1 MPKTPINYSK
11 TYIYKLCCL
20 NPEIK
25 DVYVGHTTD
34 MIRRKAQHKYNCNT
48 ANCPKHNF
56 HIYDFIRSHGGWDN
70 WSMILLEQYEAPNR
84 FEAEKRE
91 RYWIETLG
99 CNLNMRT
106 PSRKRPER
114 KIFFN
119 CDCGGTYS
127 NYNKNIHFKSNKHTK
142 YIQTQ
147 EQEQEQ
153 EQTL

>member
-1 MPKTPINYSK
+1 MSNILADYNKTVIYKIQCKDQNITD
-11 TYIYKLCCL
+11 TYI
-20 NPEIK
+20 
-25 DVYVGHTTD
+25 GHTTCYYQRYRLHKSNCTND
-34 MIRRKAQHKYNCNT
+34 KAKSYNYKIYKIIREN
-48 ANCPKHNF
+48 
-56 HIYDFIRSHGGWDN
+56 GGWDN
-70 WSMILLEQYEAPNR
+70 WDMVIVENYPCNNITEAK
-84 FEAEKRE
+84 ERE